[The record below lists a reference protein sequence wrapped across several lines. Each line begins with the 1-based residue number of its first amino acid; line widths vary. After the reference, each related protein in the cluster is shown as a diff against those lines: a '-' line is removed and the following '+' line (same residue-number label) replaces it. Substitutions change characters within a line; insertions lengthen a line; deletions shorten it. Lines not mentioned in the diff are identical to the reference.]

1 MKRTVILTGPPR
13 SAGGGVLA
21 FCDNMERAYAR
32 LGWAVQRMWVG
43 TGRGDTNDATE
54 TAHGLKGLVSSLP
67 EIVRLPK
74 RNTVLHINTS
84 FTQKAMVRDAF
95 VYLMARLK
103 GSRVVVEYHGGL
115 PDHLS
120 DGLSRMAL
128 GLLSR
133 ADAGVVINEGMR
145 RGLLALY
152 PHMNGKLELISN
164 AIDLPRYDLEATIAA
179 RYAKPRLLYLSRIV
193 VEKGLPDSIRALGLL
208 KRQGVILPLDVAGE
222 GPAMD
227 EAKRLVR
234 EEGLESQVVFHGR
247 VAGEVKDRLFRE
259 AAIFLLPTYYMEGQP
274 ISLIEALAWGIPSVV
289 SNIEPVCSMVQ
300 DGVQAVQVPPKTPP
314 AIASAIQK
322 ILADAPSYARMA
334 RDDRALAERDHEL
347 DRAARR
353 FLELYEGS
361 DSGRAAQAKA

>member
-21 FCDNMERAYAR
+21 FCDNMERAYTR
-32 LGWAVQRMWVG
+32 LGAKVQRMWVG

-54 TAHGLKGLVSSLP
+54 TAHGVKGLLSSLP
-67 EIVRLPK
+67 QIIKLPNN
-74 RNTVLHINTS
+74 NTVLHINTS

-115 PDHLS
+115 PQDLS

-128 GLLSR
+128 RVLSN
-133 ADAGVVINEGMR
+133 ADAGVVINQGMK
-145 RGLLALY
+145 RGLLALF
-152 PHMNGKLELISN
+152 PHMSGKLHLISN
-164 AIDLPRYDLEATIAA
+164 AIDLPKYDLEAVIAA
-179 RYAKPRLLYLSRIV
+179 RYANPRLLYLSRIV
-193 VEKGLPDSIRALGLL
+193 VEKGLLDSIRALGLL
-208 KRQGVILPLDVAGE
+208 RRQGVALPLDVAGD
-222 GPAMD
+222 GPAMN
-227 EAKRLVR
+227 EAQRIVQ
-234 EEGLESQVVFHGR
+234 EEGLESQVIFHGR
-247 VAGEVKDRLFRE
+247 VSGEVKDKLFRE

-289 SNIEPVCSMVQ
+289 SNLEPVCSMVQ
-300 DGVQAVQVPPKTPP
+300 DGVQAVHVPVKTPQ
-314 AIASAIQK
+314 AIADAIQR
-322 ILADAPSYARMA
+322 ILADAQAYARMA
-334 RDDRALAERDHEL
+334 RSDRALTEQDHEL

-361 DSGRAAQAKA
+361 GSERTVQANA